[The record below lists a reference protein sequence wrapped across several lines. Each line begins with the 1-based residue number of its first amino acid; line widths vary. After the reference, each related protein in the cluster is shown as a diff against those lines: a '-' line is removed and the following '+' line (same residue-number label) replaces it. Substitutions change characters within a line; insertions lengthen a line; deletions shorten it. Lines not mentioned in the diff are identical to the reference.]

1 MKKIYNIIK
10 VYIYKKKKYIKA
22 KNYKKIKKNNAA
34 YVFIMITL

>member
-22 KNYKKIKKNNAA
+22 KNYKKRKK
-34 YVFIMITL
+34 IMQQSSAKNT

>member
-22 KNYKKIKKNNAA
+22 KNFKKIKK
-34 YVFIMITL
+34 IMQPMSLL